1 MIITLPFLALQYSQG
16 EYMPKKKLTKK
27 QVNVKMKR
35 VRAAL
40 EDLLIDK
47 TTKQQESFVPMSDTK
62 LREFLKQFI
71 TAHVRLL
78 RK

>member
-1 MIITLPFLALQYSQG
+1 
-16 EYMPKKKLTKK
+16 MPKKKLTKK
-27 QVNVKMKR
+27 SVLVKMKR

-62 LREFLKQFI
+62 LRDILKQVI

>member
-1 MIITLPFLALQYSQG
+1 
-16 EYMPKKKLTKK
+16 MPKKKLTKK
-27 QVNVKMKR
+27 QVFTKMMR
-35 VRAAL
+35 VRAGL

-62 LREFLKQFI
+62 IRDFLRQFI
-71 TAHVRLL
+71 TAHIRLM

>member
-1 MIITLPFLALQYSQG
+1 
-16 EYMPKKKLTKK
+16 MPKKRLTKK

-35 VRAAL
+35 ARFAL
-40 EDLLIDK
+40 EDLLMDK
-47 TTKQQESFVPMSDTK
+47 VTKQQESFVPMSDTK
-62 LREFLKQFI
+62 LRDFLKQFI